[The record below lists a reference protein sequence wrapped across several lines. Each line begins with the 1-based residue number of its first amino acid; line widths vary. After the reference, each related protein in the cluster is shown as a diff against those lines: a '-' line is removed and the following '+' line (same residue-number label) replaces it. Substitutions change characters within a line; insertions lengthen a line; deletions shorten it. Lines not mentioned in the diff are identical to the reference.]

1 MKKLILLIAILVSC
15 NPSYSDSIWKN
26 EQNLNDIQARNLLAL
41 SKLYG
46 CARYFYPN
54 MLTSEWTD
62 VDWYKY
68 LALCS
73 ERIMNVEN
81 KNVLKK
87 ELLILFSPII
97 PELTFNLDSL
107 PASDYKNRIIEKSV
121 PYYVWKHYGFG
132 ERPMDNIF
140 ESKIVLV
147 NTLRDEL
154 PVPDS
159 LYRIELAPEI
169 YAYYPI
175 AVSYKHQKT
184 SSFKKLKKQISQKK
198 LRLLDISETNY
209 ILKDILNIPIKN
221 RDIAFIKDPYIRFA
235 DIMVKWNVI
244 NHFYPYFD
252 EDNLTNKWD
261 DILISGLNDAALC
274 NNQAEYYNVVRRLF
288 ANVNDSHITVQRYG
302 VLSKLLGLQL
312 PYYVSDIKL
321 GWIGNKIYL
330 DENLPDSL
338 NTSIRRGDVISFIN
352 GQPIDSVINQKFQLI
367 TASTI
372 PAKYES
378 LTKGVLLESFKYAD
392 TLLVGFTNKNKEII
406 TVPVVAKSNPYAISE
421 KEPNTNFISE
431 LSGIYYINLTK
442 RDSTSS
448 YQHFRKK
455 LDQIKKAKGI
465 IIDIR
470 GYPDYTVADSII
482 VHFKKDSL
490 EWGDF
495 RRPERYFP
503 FQQHVIYKKDIS
515 YLSSAKEDLS
525 DIPVCILINHKAVSY
540 AETLITVIKKN
551 KIGTLIG
558 QPTNGTNGDITI
570 IHNPIYG
577 FTMTA
582 IKDFSGLH
590 GKGISPDIYVQ
601 PTLEGI
607 IANQDEILEAAKKY
621 IDDIQ
626 QINKH

>member
-15 NPSYSDSIWKN
+15 NPSYSDSIWVK
-26 EQNLNDIQARNLLAL
+26 EKNLNDIQARNLLAL

-62 VDWYKY
+62 LDWYKY
-68 LALCS
+68 LAIAS
-73 ERIMNVEN
+73 ERIMNVED
-81 KNVLKK
+81 KEVLKK
-87 ELLILFSPII
+87 ELLNLYSPII
-97 PELTFNLDSL
+97 PELTFELDSL
-107 PASDYKNRIIEKSV
+107 PIIDHKNSIRKMGNV
-121 PYYVWKHYGFG
+121 PFYVWKHYGFG
-132 ERPMDNIF
+132 KRPIDNIF
-140 ESKIVLV
+140 ESKIELID
-147 NTLRDEL
+147 TLTDEL
-154 PVPDS
+154 PIPDS
-159 LYRIELAPEI
+159 LYRIELTPDI
-169 YAYYPI
+169 YVYYPI

-184 SSFKKLKKQISQKK
+184 ASFKKLKKQISQKK
-198 LRLLDISETNY
+198 LRLLDISEANY

-221 RDIAFIKDPYIRFA
+221 KEIAFIRDPHIRFA
-235 DIMVKWNVI
+235 DIMVKWNII

-261 DILISGLNDAALC
+261 DVLITGLNEAASC

-288 ANVNDSHITVQRYG
+288 SNVNDSHITVHRYG

-312 PYYVSDIKL
+312 PYFVSDIKL

-330 DENLPDSL
+330 DENLPDTL

-352 GQPIDSVINQKFQLI
+352 GLPIDSVIYQKLQLI
-367 TASTI
+367 SASTI

-378 LTKGVLLESFKYAD
+378 LTGGVLLESFKYAD
-392 TLLVGFTNKNKEII
+392 TLHVGFTNKNKEVI
-406 TVPVVAKSNPYAISE
+406 TIPVVAKSNPYSISE

-431 LSGIYYINLTK
+431 SAGIYYINLTK
-442 RDSTSS
+442 RDSTAS

-465 IIDIR
+465 ILDIR

-515 YLSSAKEDLS
+515 YLPSAKEDLS

-540 AETLITVIKKN
+540 AETLITLIKKN

-558 QPTNGTNGDITI
+558 QPTNGTNGDVTM

-577 FTMTA
+577 FTMTV

-590 GKGISPDIYVQ
+590 GKGIMPDINVQ
-601 PTLEGI
+601 PTLDGI
-607 IANQDEILEAAKKY
+607 IANKDEILETAKKY
-621 IDDIQ
+621 ICELDSV
-626 QINKH
+626 N